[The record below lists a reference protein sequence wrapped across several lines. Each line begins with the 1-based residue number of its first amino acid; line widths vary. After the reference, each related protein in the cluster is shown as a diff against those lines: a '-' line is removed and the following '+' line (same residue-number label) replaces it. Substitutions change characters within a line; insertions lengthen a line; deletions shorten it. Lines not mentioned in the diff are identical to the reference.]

1 MDFNISAFCID
12 SFTRLKHVLLDYKLL
27 VFEPTHLDGQLL
39 DHVYI
44 SNTFC
49 ANKATTAVIKNI
61 YFSDH
66 DAVKLKSH

>member
-1 MDFNISAFCID
+1 M
-12 SFTRLKHVLLDYKLL
+12 
-27 VFEPTHLDGQLL
+27 VFEPTHLDGELL

-44 SNTFC
+44 SNAFC

-66 DAVKLKSH
+66 DVVKLKSHGILILEKALIFE